1 MRTFVHLNI
10 YKKHFSPRVFMK
22 IAAIDIGSNA
32 ARMQISSVL
41 TNKNTIS
48 FKKVEYVR
56 FALRLGMDVF
66 NSGKITSGSEARI
79 KKLLQAY
86 QLLMELHEVDAYMI
100 CATSA
105 MREAE
110 NGESI
115 VERIKNELGMEI
127 HLIEG
132 EKEAELIN
140 NVIVVVLEK
149 DKTYLHIDVG
159 GGSTELNIYKGQEK
173 IAAKSFKIG
182 SVRLLEHK
190 EAPDVWKKMQIW
202 VKENIP
208 THLQITAVGTGGN
221 ISKLFNMIENKK
233 DNKATLK
240 DVEKMRNYIEK
251 FTLEERMNK
260 LQLNADRADVIVP
273 ASDIYLSVMK
283 WAGATEIMVPDLG
296 LKDGI
301 LMLVYETLMNEE

>member
-1 MRTFVHLNI
+1 
-10 YKKHFSPRVFMK
+10 MK

-41 TNKNTIS
+41 TNKNKIS

-66 NSGKITSGSEARI
+66 NTGSISHASEARI

-110 NGESI
+110 NGASI
-115 VERIKNELGMEI
+115 VERIFNELGMEI

-132 EKEAELIN
+132 EQEAELIN
-140 NVIVVVLEK
+140 NVIVTVLDD

-159 GGSTELNIYKGQEK
+159 GGSTELNIYKGHK
-173 IAAKSFKIG
+173 KVTAKSFKIG

-190 EAPDVWKKMQIW
+190 EAPDVWKKMQVW
-202 VKENIP
+202 VNENIP
-208 THLQITAVGTGGN
+208 KGEEVIAVGTGGN
-221 ISKLFNMIENKK
+221 VSKLFNMIEGKK
-233 DNKATLK
+233 DNKASLK
-240 DVEKMRNYIEK
+240 DLEKMRNFIEK
-251 FTLEERMNK
+251 FSLEERINR

-273 ASDIYLSVMK
+273 ASDIYISVMK
-283 WAGATEIMVPDLG
+283 WAGANEIMVPDLG